1 MEIQH
6 AHSLIGDEV
15 SRENFDA
22 QERLRSFRSE
32 SFSSWG
38 GGRHR
43 STLSSSG
50 SSVNVHFDSFLL
62 IRFTLPALNLSS
74 FVEKF
79 FLIPSR
85 YIFKP

>member
-15 SRENFDA
+15 SRKNFDA

-32 SFSSWG
+32 SFLSWG

-43 STLSSSG
+43 SILSSSG
-50 SSVNVHFDSFLL
+50 SSVNVHFDSF
-62 IRFTLPALNLSS
+62 FTNPFYPSGTQP
-74 FVEKF
+74 F
-79 FLIPSR
+79 FFR
-85 YIFKP
+85 